1 MRPPPRVLA
10 IDDSVLTLAAIKIA
24 LEAAGFVVD
33 TATDLASFTEIRARE
48 RHDLFVV
55 DVQMPEAFGDDVAG
69 ALRGAYGEEAP
80 IVLFSGLPEDELRD
94 RATLA
99 GVAGHVCKKAGLGA
113 LVSKVRD
120 LTGTAG

>member
-24 LEAAGFVVD
+24 LEAAGFIVD
-33 TATDLASFTEIRARE
+33 TASDLASFTELRARE

-69 ALRGAYGEEAP
+69 ALRGVYGEAAP

-94 RATLA
+94 RAMLA
-99 GVAGHVCKKAGLGA
+99 GVAGHVSKKAGLGA

-120 LTGTAG
+120 LTSAAG